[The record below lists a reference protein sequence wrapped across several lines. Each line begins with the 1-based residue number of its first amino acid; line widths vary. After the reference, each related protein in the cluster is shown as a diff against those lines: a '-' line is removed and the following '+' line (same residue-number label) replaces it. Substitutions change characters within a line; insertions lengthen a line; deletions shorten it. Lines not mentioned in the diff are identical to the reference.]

1 MKASYSS
8 KKKRSCEKF
17 IVFLA
22 TLLHAAIDG
31 DSTIDGERNCY
42 R

>member
-8 KKKRSCEKF
+8 KKGVARNF

-31 DSTIDGERNCY
+31 DSAIDGERNCY

>member
-8 KKKRSCEKF
+8 KKG
-17 IVFLA
+17 VA

>member
-8 KKKRSCEKF
+8 KKELREIYC
-17 IVFLA
+17 FLA

-31 DSTIDGERNCY
+31 DSAIDGERNCY